1 MNPQASQSQPTQSQ
15 GSRPI
20 PSIQSI
26 RPPSA
31 DSRRAGQPAAGA
43 IQPADSLAPAE
54 LESIQRM
61 IMDDFGNDPGNLIMI
76 LQAIN
81 GRYKYLPQSA
91 LRRVS
96 MSLGLPLSRIYGI
109 ATFYKAFSLEPRGA
123 HTIKIC
129 VGTACHVRGAG
140 RLKERLEETLH
151 VREGQTT
158 ADRRFTLETVR
169 CVGCCG
175 LGPVVMIDED
185 TYSRTDSQTVI
196 GALDHYAG

>member
-1 MNPQASQSQPTQSQ
+1 MNPQAAQSQPNRFQV
-15 GSRPI
+15 P
-20 PSIQSI
+20 QSI
-26 RPPSA
+26 RPPS
-31 DSRRAGQPAAGA
+31 SGPRWAGQPTAGTV
-43 IQPADSLAPAE
+43 QPADSLEPEE

-61 IMDDFGNDPGNLIMI
+61 IAEDFGNDPGSLIMI

-81 GRYKYLPQSA
+81 GRYKYLPQPA

-96 MSLGLPLSRIYGI
+96 GSLGVPLSRIYGI

-123 HTIKIC
+123 HTVKIC

-140 RLKERLEETLH
+140 RLKERLEDILH

-158 ADRRFTLETVR
+158 DDRRFTLETVR
-169 CVGCCG
+169 CVGCCS

-185 TYSRTDSQTVI
+185 TYSRTDSETVI